1 MSMFQFFQQQNATAA
16 AVPAPPPATPP
27 VVNLSTAL
35 GNMPDLDTDKL
46 TQAFEQL
53 YMILEDSNM
62 TADKYMSIWAGM
74 NEQVAVKG
82 YPPGTG
88 PQMMLVNIGKGEL
101 HVMHSVMKL
110 PPKTDSPLKDIAAT
124 NSPFKKQE
132 YVAVYGNRVDANSLW
147 TIAPAPPKVL
157 CDNAKKVQA
166 RSLA

>member
-16 AVPAPPPATPP
+16 AAPAPPPATPP

-74 NEQVAVKG
+74 N
-82 YPPGTG
+82 
-88 PQMMLVNIGKGEL
+88 
-101 HVMHSVMKL
+101 
-110 PPKTDSPLKDIAAT
+110 
-124 NSPFKKQE
+124 
-132 YVAVYGNRVDANSLW
+132 
-147 TIAPAPPKVL
+147 
-157 CDNAKKVQA
+157 
-166 RSLA
+166 